1 MSSVEAYGIC
11 QACSVAL
18 TDNQFAI
25 ALQHHTIAYKLEGE
39 TPDDQAYLE
48 ISSMA
53 TAASYCS
60 DACCM
65 SKLTEVLLINGIA
78 KDSEKTLVF
87 GGPIHPCAKCNAV
100 VNLTEPHG
108 AWAKLERMVEVV
120 DGELAGY
127 PKWFDVHA
135 VICAGC
141 AGLAQGADVAVRW
154 RQRETILPE

>member
-1 MSSVEAYGIC
+1 MSSDEAYGTC

-25 ALQHHTIAYKLEGE
+25 ALQHHTIAYTLEGD

-48 ISSMA
+48 ISSME
-53 TAASYCS
+53 TVTSYCS

-78 KDSEKTLVF
+78 KDCEKTLVF
-87 GGPIHPCAKCNAV
+87 GGPIHPCARCDAM
-100 VNLTEPHG
+100 VNLTQPHG
-108 AWAKLERMVEVV
+108 AWAKLGRTVDVV

-141 AGLAQGADVAVRW
+141 AGVDTSTSRSARSK
-154 RQRETILPE
+154 QRRTESA